1 MKIERKELKLLDGKE
16 VVQVTTEDERWYR
29 VNESYVPSVTWICG
43 YYPKGIAYMKW
54 LAEHGWDEAEAI
66 KNAAA
71 EKGSKVHQAITD
83 IVNGKEVRHD
93 SKYLNHERGVEEELT
108 ATEYGCVNDFIE
120 WLKETNPEAIATDYV
135 LYSEKYGYAGTV
147 DLKMKIAGKVW
158 IIDLKTSQDVYP
170 SHELQVSAY
179 KNADKGVDKIAI
191 LQIGYRRNKNKHYK
205 FTEIEDQFGLF
216 LNVKDIWAKETAGVS
231 PLQRDY
237 PVSLKWQPDK
247 KAREFQETIKSG
259 LPIKFPKAKRKVVV
273 RKKIAVKK

>member
-1 MKIERKELKLLDGKE
+1 MKIERKEIKLVDGRE
-16 VVQVTTEDERWYR
+16 MLQITTEDERWYR
-29 VNESYVPSVTWICG
+29 IGETYVPSTTWICG

-93 SKYLNHERGVEEELT
+93 SKFVNHEKGVEEELS
-108 ATEYGCVNDFIE
+108 AVEYGCVNDFVQWANEMQPTLI
-120 WLKETNPEAIATDYV
+120 TADYT
-135 LYSEKYGYAGTV
+135 LYNEQHGYAGTV
-147 DLKMKIAGKVW
+147 DLKMKIGKEVW

-191 LQIGYRRNKNKHYK
+191 LQVGYRRNKTKHFK
-205 FTEIEDQFGLF
+205 FTEVEDQFPLF
-216 LNVKDIWAKETAGVS
+216 LDVKNIWAKETAGQT

-237 PVSLKWQPDK
+237 PISLKWESK
-247 KAREFQETIKSG
+247 VEV
-259 LPIKFPKAKRKVVV
+259 PKQVKKVV
-273 RKKIAVKK
+273 KKIVKKKK